1 MLQNKTILE
10 RIGISQRAVNK
21 WKKSGLKVTYPIRK
35 RRKFFKSADGK
46 AFVEAGDKF
55 VPPLTKREKNYT
67 PKALRSSEK
76 IF

>member
-35 RRKFFKSADGK
+35 RRKFFARKGNLK
-46 AFVEAGDKF
+46 
-55 VPPLTKREKNYT
+55 KNH
-67 PKALRSSEK
+67 SG
-76 IF
+76 